1 MIMTREYLNTKQPLN
16 IEPAADR
23 NVERITDCCLDA
35 TPKMSFFLGKGRLGG
50 AWWMIWMGM
59 MMTTGVLLL
68 LIVGGL
74 WKYGLS
80 WKIVSNT
87 IYILLTVSLPS
98 CIIFGLSLLWPIHV
112 WKNHYPIRFSRKTHK
127 VYCHWSG
134 KTYIEDWDTIKA
146 YLQTKLEF
154 NAHGAPSQTPQI
166 NIEFHNDDGSVAE
179 HSVIGVDKGGL
190 GYDEQA
196 AAFWEY
202 IRRFMEEGPEKLP
215 LPKLRKMEVA
225 MSPSQLWRQYFHI
238 TLWKKDASLF
248 NKLLNIAF
256 MPIIAVWYAITFPT
270 EVLYSFLDKH
280 IDMKPFPS
288 DMDEPCR
295 YENEVVIWE
304 PKHYRQKRFEEAA

>member
-1 MIMTREYLNTKQPLN
+1 LD

-23 NVERITDCCLDA
+23 NVERISECCLDA
-35 TPKMSFFLGKGRLGG
+35 SPKMSHFLGKGRGGG
-50 AWWMIWMGM
+50 AWWMIWITMASVVPAIIIPPFVKD
-59 MMTTGVLLL
+59 TLEV
-68 LIVGGL
+68 
-74 WKYGLS
+74 YQAS
-80 WKIVSNT
+80 
-87 IYILLTVSLPS
+87 LTFASIAVV
-98 CIIFGLSLLWPIHV
+98 CFGLSLLWPIHV

>member
-1 MIMTREYLNTKQPLN
+1 MIREYLNPKQSLD

-23 NVERITDCCLDA
+23 NVERITECCLDA
-35 TPKMSFFLGKGRLGG
+35 SPKMSHFLGKGRGGG
-50 AWWMIWMGM
+50 AWWMIWMGVFGSVPFLLVGIY
-59 MMTTGVLLL
+59 TNDFLNGFLFFVFIAAFFGV
-68 LIVGGL
+68 
-74 WKYGLS
+74 
-80 WKIVSNT
+80 
-87 IYILLTVSLPS
+87 
-98 CIIFGLSLLWPIHV
+98 SLLWPIHV

-202 IRRFMEEGPEKLP
+202 IRRYMEEGAEHLPMPDSSHEFGDNALKELREQYKLFP
-215 LPKLRKMEVA
+215 
-225 MSPSQLWRQYFHI
+225 
-238 TLWKKDASLF
+238 LWKGEVSLLTKLF
-248 NKLLNIAF
+248 NVV
-256 MPIIAVWYAITFPT
+256 IILPFAIVWVAISYPT
-270 EVLYSFLDKH
+270 EVIYYFLEKH
-280 IDMKPFPS
+280 VKTNPFPPE
-288 DMDEPCR
+288 M
-295 YENEVVIWE
+295 
-304 PKHYRQKRFEEAA
+304 EAACRCDEAVKVWYPKQNSIDEAA